1 MDLKLPNKN
10 IVSIIGTGV
19 IGAGWAARFLA
30 NGYIVKAYDPNKQSL
45 NQLKI
50 NVKIAFKS
58 LKKVWLNK
66 KASLSN
72 LKLYTE
78 LSEALEKTTF
88 VQENAPENEKIKKD
102 ILQKVDLLV
111 EKNVLD

>member
-1 MDLKLPNKN
+1 LPKKK
-10 IVSIIGTGV
+10 IVSIVGTGV

-30 NGYIVKAYDPNKQSL
+30 NGYIVKAYDPKKQSL

-58 LKKVWLNK
+58 LKKVGLNK

-72 LKLYTE
+72 LKIYTE
-78 LSEALEKTTF
+78 LSKALEETTF

-102 ILQKVDLLV
+102 ILQKVDL
-111 EKNVLD
+111 